1 MVIADTKVATSG
13 GTVEAFFCFAPYL
26 SSLRTMLEKPET
38 VGSGQRR
45 SLSFQLAVALTLA
58 LLPIGILAAV
68 LAADGI
74 RNTREAELVRAENQ
88 FRSTARFVDD
98 LLSVDFLVLRALLRN
113 ESGLHDGRTCHIEA
127 ANALDD
133 AETFDAIIW
142 ADSLGRPICQSQGGI
157 KPTVAELTRL
167 AAEGGRENL
176 IWPGGDH
183 VFFAVREGQKAGEP
197 SLVVATASVSR
208 LKNRLREIT
217 AMDGEVMVWLGDQP
231 IVGDAPPGIAPPDS
245 VLKVRRVTEGS
256 GQDHVVASGPL
267 SIAPFALTTVVP
279 ATRLALSDMLAIAA
293 PSLMWIAALLIGWM
307 VVRRFVVRPLQ
318 NMASGVRAYGAG
330 DDAMRLLGHAGQ
342 TDEMQTFA
350 ETFDTMAKGMA
361 EARQEIDAALT
372 EQRRLTREVH
382 HRVKN
387 NLQIITSLIS
397 IQAREADGAE
407 VARAYASIQMRVGAL
422 SIVHRW
428 LYEESEAHGV
438 DFTALTHD
446 LCASLQQIIPTA
458 KLVEP
463 RINTHLERLHISQD
477 AAVPLAFLIT
487 EVIAF
492 AARLAA
498 ADGRDRLVIDV
509 HVTRTEDGGELRI
522 CSDAFGKDDPLA
534 PTETRAAARIV
545 SGMVRQLRG
554 RMSFDSGAPCYTV
567 AFPLKNRAK

>member
-1 MVIADTKVATSG
+1 MAETPEIQ
-13 GTVEAFFCFAPYL
+13 GTGP
-26 SSLRTMLEKPET
+26 
-38 VGSGQRR
+38 RR

-74 RNTREAELVRAENQ
+74 RSTREAELVRAENQ
-88 FRSTARFVDD
+88 FRATARVVDD
-98 LLSVDFLVLRALLRN
+98 VLSVDFLVLRALLRN
-113 ESGLHDGRTCHIEA
+113 ESGLHDGRTCNTEA
-127 ANALDD
+127 ANALDS
-133 AETFDAIIW
+133 AETFDGIIW
-142 ADSLGRPICQSQGGI
+142 ADELGRPICQSQTGI
-157 KPTVAELTRL
+157 KPSTAELTRL
-167 AAEGGRENL
+167 AAEGESENL
-176 IWPGGDH
+176 IWPGGDYL
-183 VFFAVREGQKAGEP
+183 FFAVRDTPEAGKP
-197 SLVVATASVSR
+197 SLVVATASVAR
-208 LKNRLREIT
+208 LRARLREIGT
-217 AMDGEVMVWLGDQP
+217 MQGAVTVWLGEKP
-231 IVGDAPPGIAPPDS
+231 IIGAPPRGVAVPGG
-245 VLKVRRVTEGS
+245 LLTVRRVGDIGGS
-256 GQDHVVASGPL
+256 DHVVAAGPL

-279 ATRLALSDMLAIAA
+279 GARLAPADMLAIAA

-318 NMASGVRAYGAG
+318 HMATGVRAYGAG
-330 DDAMRLLGHAGQ
+330 DSHVRLSGRAGQ
-342 TDEMQTFA
+342 TDEMQAFA
-350 ETFDTMAKGMA
+350 QTFDTMAKDMA
-361 EARQEIDAALT
+361 DARQEVDAALT

-387 NLQIITSLIS
+387 NLQIIASLIS
-397 IQAREADGAE
+397 IQAREAEGAD

-446 LCASLQQIIPTA
+446 LCASLQQIIPSA

-498 ADGRDRLVIDV
+498 ADGRDRMTIDI
-509 HVTRTEDGGELRI
+509 HVRRTDSGGELRI
-522 CSDAFGKDDPLA
+522 CSDSFGEDDPLA

-554 RMSFDSGAPCYTV
+554 RLTFDAGVPCYTV
-567 AFPLKNRAK
+567 EFPLKARSG

>member
-1 MVIADTKVATSG
+1 M
-13 GTVEAFFCFAPYL
+13 P
-26 SSLRTMLEKPET
+26 EKPET
-38 VGSGQRR
+38 RGSGPRR

-74 RNTREAELVRAENQ
+74 RSTREAELVRAENQ
-88 FRSTARFVDD
+88 FRATARVVDD

-113 ESGLHDGRTCHIEA
+113 ESGLHDGRTCNTEA

-142 ADSLGRPICQSQGGI
+142 ADALGRPICESRGNA
-157 KPTVAELTRL
+157 KPSTAELTRL

-183 VFFAVREGQKAGEP
+183 VFFAVREESTAGEP
-197 SLVVATASVSR
+197 GLVVATASVSR
-208 LKNRLREIT
+208 LKARLGEIA
-217 AMDGEVMVWLGDQP
+217 AMEGAATVWLGDTP
-231 IVGDAPPGIAPPDS
+231 IVGNPPRGITAPGG
-245 VLKVRRVTEGS
+245 LLTVRRVREAG
-256 GQDHVVASGPL
+256 GRDQVVAAGPL

-279 ATRLALSDMLAIAA
+279 AARLALADILAIAA

-307 VVRRFVVRPLQ
+307 VVRRFVVHPLQ
-318 NMASGVRAYGAG
+318 HMATGVRAYGAG
-330 DDAMRLLGHAGQ
+330 DDRVRLSGRAGQ
-342 TDEMQTFA
+342 TDEMQAFA
-350 ETFDTMAKGMA
+350 ETFDAMAKDMA
-361 EARQEIDAALT
+361 EARQEVDTALT

-387 NLQIITSLIS
+387 NLQIIASLIS
-397 IQAREADGAE
+397 IQAREADGAD

-428 LYEESEAHGV
+428 LYEESDAHGV
-438 DFTALTHD
+438 DFTALAHD

-492 AARLAA
+492 ASRLAA
-498 ADGRDRLVIDV
+498 AGGRDRLVIDI
-509 HVTRTEDGGELRI
+509 HVTRTENGGELRI

-554 RMSFDSGAPCYTV
+554 RMTFDAGVPCYIV
-567 AFPLKNRAK
+567 EFPLKPRA

>member
-1 MVIADTKVATSG
+1 MPEKTETK
-13 GTVEAFFCFAPYL
+13 
-26 SSLRTMLEKPET
+26 
-38 VGSGQRR
+38 GSGPRR

-74 RNTREAELVRAENQ
+74 RGTREAELIRAENQ
-88 FRSTARFVDD
+88 FRATARIVDD
-98 LLSVDFLVLRALLRN
+98 LLNVDFLVLRALLRN
-113 ESGLHDGRTCHIEA
+113 GSGLHDGQTCNTGA

-142 ADSLGRPICQSQGGI
+142 TDRLGRPICQSRGGT
-157 KPTVAELTRL
+157 KPSAAELTRL
-167 AAEGGRENL
+167 AAEGERENL

-183 VFFAVREGQKAGEP
+183 VFFAVRETSDAEGPG
-197 SLVVATASVSR
+197 LIVATASVSR
-208 LKNRLREIT
+208 LKTRLREVA
-217 AMDGEVMVWLGDQP
+217 AMEGAVMVWLGERP
-231 IVGDAPPGIAPPDS
+231 IVGVPPPDIKAPGG
-245 VLKVRRVTEGS
+245 LLTVRRITEAG
-256 GQDHVVASGPL
+256 GRDQVVAAGPL

-279 ATRLALSDMLAIAA
+279 AERLATSEVLAIAA
-293 PSLMWIAALLIGWM
+293 PALMWIAALLIGWM

-318 NMASGVRAYGAG
+318 NMATGVRAYGAG
-330 DDAMRLLGHAGQ
+330 DDRVRLSGRAGQ
-342 TDEMQTFA
+342 TDEMQAFA
-350 ETFDTMAKGMA
+350 ETFDAMARNMA
-361 EARQEIDAALT
+361 EARHEVDAALT

-387 NLQIITSLIS
+387 NLQIIASLIS
-397 IQAREADGAE
+397 IQAREAEGGS
-407 VARAYASIQMRVGAL
+407 VGRAYASIQMRVGAL

-428 LYEESEAHGV
+428 LYEESDTQGV

-477 AAVPLAFLIT
+477 SAVPLAFLIT

-498 ADGRDRLVIDV
+498 AEGRAKLMIDI
-509 HVTRTEDGGELRI
+509 HVRRTEGGGKLTI
-522 CSDAFGKDDPLA
+522 CSDAFGEDDPLA

-554 RMSFDSGAPCYTV
+554 RLTFDAGVPCYIV
-567 AFPLKNRAK
+567 EFPLKMAE

>member
-1 MVIADTKVATSG
+1 MT
-13 GTVEAFFCFAPYL
+13 
-26 SSLRTMLEKPET
+26 EKSEIQ
-38 VGSGQRR
+38 GSGQGSAARR
-45 SLSFQLAVALTLA
+45 SLSFQLAVALTVA

-74 RNTREAELVRAENQ
+74 RSTREAELVRAENQ
-88 FRSTARFVDD
+88 FRATARIVED

-113 ESGLHDGRTCHIEA
+113 ESGLHDGRTCNTDA

-142 ADSLGRPICQSQGGI
+142 TDGSGHPICESRGGTM
-157 KPTVAELTRL
+157 PSATELSRL
-167 AAEGGRENL
+167 AAENERENL

-183 VFFAVREGQKAGEP
+183 VFFAVRQEPETGEP
-197 SLVVATASVSR
+197 GLVVATASVSR
-208 LKNRLREIT
+208 LKARLHEIAAVEGAT
-217 AMDGEVMVWLGDQP
+217 TVWLGDKAILGNP
-231 IVGDAPPGIAPPDS
+231 PPGTGAPGG
-245 VLKVRRVTEGS
+245 LLTVRRVSEPG
-256 GQDHVVASGPL
+256 GRWQVVASGPL

-279 ATRLALSDMLAIAA
+279 ATHLAFADVLAIAA

-330 DDAMRLLGHAGQ
+330 DDRVRLSGRAGQ
-342 TDEMQTFA
+342 TDEMLAFA
-350 ETFDTMAKGMA
+350 ETFDAMAKDMA
-361 EARQEIDAALT
+361 EARQEVDAALT

-387 NLQIITSLIS
+387 NLQIIASLIS
-397 IQAREADGAE
+397 IQAREADGAD
-407 VARAYASIQMRVGAL
+407 VGRAYASIQMRVGAL

-428 LYEESEAHGV
+428 LYEESDAHGV
-438 DFTALTHD
+438 DFSALTHD
-446 LCASLQQIIPTA
+446 LCASLQQIIPSA

-463 RINTHLERLHISQD
+463 RIHAHLERLHISQD

-498 ADGRDRLVIDV
+498 AEGRERLVIDV
-509 HVTRTEDGGELRI
+509 HVRRTDSGGELRI
-522 CSDAFGKDDPLA
+522 CSDAFGKGDQLA

-554 RMSFDSGAPCYTV
+554 RLTFDAGVPCYMV
-567 AFPLKNRAK
+567 EFPLKPRAG

>member
-1 MVIADTKVATSG
+1 MAENVEIQVSG
-13 GTVEAFFCFAPYL
+13 QDSGP
-26 SSLRTMLEKPET
+26 
-38 VGSGQRR
+38 GSGQSSGQGSELKGSGPRR

-74 RNTREAELVRAENQ
+74 RNAREAELVRAENQ
-88 FRSTARFVDD
+88 FRATARVVDD
-98 LLSVDFLVLRALLRN
+98 LLNVDFLVLRALLRN
-113 ESGLHDGRTCHIEA
+113 ESGLNDGRTCNTEA

-133 AETFDAIIW
+133 AETFDSIIW
-142 ADSLGRPICQSQGGI
+142 ADSLGRPICQSKGGT
-157 KPTVAELTRL
+157 KPSAAELTRL
-167 AAEGGRENL
+167 AAESERENL

-183 VFFAVREGQKAGEP
+183 VFLAVREEPKTGEP
-197 SLVVATASVSR
+197 GLIVATASVSR
-208 LKNRLREIT
+208 LKARLGEIA
-217 AMDGEVMVWLGDQP
+217 AMEGSTIVWLGDKA
-231 IVGDAPPGIAPPDS
+231 ILGSAPPGASAPGG
-245 VLKVRRVTEGS
+245 LLTVRRVNES
-256 GQDHVVASGPL
+256 GGRGQVVAAGPL
-267 SIAPFALTTVVP
+267 SIAPFALTTIVP
-279 ATRLALSDMLAIAA
+279 ATHLAAADVLAIAA

-330 DDAMRLLGHAGQ
+330 DDRVRLSGRAGQ
-342 TDEMQTFA
+342 TDEMQAFA
-350 ETFDTMAKGMA
+350 ETFDAMAQDMA
-361 EARQEIDAALT
+361 EARQEVDAALT

-387 NLQIITSLIS
+387 NLQIIASLIS
-397 IQAREADGAE
+397 IQAREADGAD
-407 VARAYASIQMRVGAL
+407 VGRAYASIQMRVGAL

-428 LYEESEAHGV
+428 LYEESETQGV
-438 DFTALTHD
+438 NFTALAHD
-446 LCASLQQIIPTA
+446 LCASLQQLIPTA

-498 ADGRDRLVIDV
+498 AEGREKMVIDV
-509 HVTRTEDGGELRI
+509 HVRRTERGGELQI
-522 CSDAFGKDDPLA
+522 CSDAFGEDDPLA

-554 RMSFDSGAPCYTV
+554 RLTYDADVPCYSV
-567 AFPLKNRAK
+567 EFPLKPRAR

>member
-1 MVIADTKVATSG
+1 MA
-13 GTVEAFFCFAPYL
+13 
-26 SSLRTMLEKPET
+26 EKPEIQ
-38 VGSGQRR
+38 GSRQDSGQSSGQSSGARR

-74 RNTREAELVRAENQ
+74 RSAREAELVRAENQ
-88 FRSTARFVDD
+88 FRATARVVDD

-113 ESGLHDGRTCHIEA
+113 ESGLHEGRTCNAEA

-133 AETFDAIIW
+133 AETFDAIVW
-142 ADSLGRPICQSQGGI
+142 ADGLGRPICESRGGI
-157 KPTVAELTRL
+157 KPSAAELTRL
-167 AAEGGRENL
+167 AAESEREYL

-183 VFFAVREGQKAGEP
+183 VFFAVREEP
-197 SLVVATASVSR
+197 ETGKPGLVVATASVSR
-208 LKNRLREIT
+208 LKARLREIAAMEGT
-217 AMDGEVMVWLGDQP
+217 ATVWLGDKP
-231 IVGDAPPGIAPPDS
+231 ILGNPPDDTAAPGG
-245 VLKVRRVTEGS
+245 LLTVRRLAES
-256 GQDHVVASGPL
+256 GGRDQVVAAGPL

-279 ATRLALSDMLAIAA
+279 ATRLAVADVLAIAA

-330 DDAMRLLGHAGQ
+330 DNLVRLSGRAGQ
-342 TDEMQTFA
+342 TDEMQAFA
-350 ETFDTMAKGMA
+350 KTFDAMAQDMA
-361 EARQEIDAALT
+361 EARQEVDAALT

-387 NLQIITSLIS
+387 NLQIIASLIS

-428 LYEESEAHGV
+428 LYEESDTQGV

-498 ADGRDRLVIDV
+498 AQGRGKMVIDI
-509 HVTRTEDGGELRI
+509 HVRRTESGGELQI
-522 CSDAFGKDDPLA
+522 CSDAFGEDDPLA

-545 SGMVRQLRG
+545 NGMVRQLRG
-554 RMSFDSGAPCYTV
+554 HLNFDADVPCYTV
-567 AFPLKNRAK
+567 GFPLKPRTG

>member
-1 MVIADTKVATSG
+1 MESTEIQ
-13 GTVEAFFCFAPYL
+13 
-26 SSLRTMLEKPET
+26 
-38 VGSGQRR
+38 GSGPRR

-58 LLPIGILAAV
+58 LLPIGVLAAV

-74 RNTREAELVRAENQ
+74 RSTREAELVRAEDQ
-88 FRSTARFVDD
+88 FRTTARVVDD

-113 ESGLHDGRTCHIEA
+113 ESGLQDGRTCNTEA

-133 AETFDAIIW
+133 AETFDALVW
-142 ADSLGRPICQSQGGI
+142 ADMLGRPVCESRGGT
-157 KPTVAELTRL
+157 KPSTAELTRL
-167 AAEGGRENL
+167 AAEGERENL

-183 VFFAVREGQKAGEP
+183 VFFAVREAASRGQPG
-197 SLVVATASVSR
+197 LIVATASISR
-208 LKNRLREIT
+208 LQARLREIA
-217 AMDGEVMVWLGDQP
+217 AMEGDVTVWLGDKA
-231 IVGDAPPGIAPPDS
+231 IVGDPPPGISAPGG
-245 VLKVRRVTEGS
+245 LLTVRRVSEP
-256 GQDHVVASGPL
+256 GQSDNVVASGPL

-279 ATRLALSDMLAIAA
+279 GARLAFADILAIAA

-307 VVRRFVVRPLQ
+307 VVQRFVVRPLQ

-330 DDAMRLLGHAGQ
+330 NDHVRLSGAAGQ
-342 TDEMQTFA
+342 TDEMQAFA
-350 ETFDTMAKGMA
+350 ETFDAMAKNMA
-361 EARQEIDAALT
+361 DARQDVDTALT

-397 IQAREADGAE
+397 IQAREAEGGD
-407 VARAYASIQMRVGAL
+407 VSRAYASIQMRVGAL

-428 LYEESEAHGV
+428 LYEESAAHGV
-438 DFTALTHD
+438 DFTALTQD
-446 LCASLQQIIPTA
+446 LCASLQQTIPTA

-498 ADGRDRLVIDV
+498 AEGDTRLTIDI
-509 HVTRTEDGGELRI
+509 HVKRTETGGELQI
-522 CSDAFGKDDPLA
+522 CSDAFGEKDALA

-554 RMSFDSGAPCYTV
+554 RLVFDSGVPCYTV
-567 AFPLKNRAK
+567 EFPLKQRPDKILSDAGTKPAIGS